1 MVEFAEAMSMLQIL
15 RRNKMKVTLQQ
26 KLDLVSLE
34 LEKVLAEILDEI
46 EENK

>member
-1 MVEFAEAMSMLQIL
+1 
-15 RRNKMKVTLQQ
+15 MKITLQQ

-46 EENK
+46 ENE

>member
-1 MVEFAEAMSMLQIL
+1 
-15 RRNKMKVTLQQ
+15 MKITLQQ

-46 EENK
+46 ENK

>member
-26 KLDLVSLE
+26 KLDLVALE
-34 LEKVLAEILDEI
+34 LDKVLAEILDEI

>member
-1 MVEFAEAMSMLQIL
+1 VGLSIQGE
-15 RRNKMKVTLQQ
+15 KMKITLQQ

-46 EENK
+46 ENK

>member
-1 MVEFAEAMSMLQIL
+1 
-15 RRNKMKVTLQQ
+15 MKVTLQQ

-46 EENK
+46 ENE